1 MTIHGKPLISRR
13 QMLRISGWL
22 LLLPL
27 AGLTGEVVRRNRLR
41 VETNVIKLHISDIPN
56 GISRIGEYWINR
68 EKESFRIFSANCT
81 HLGCLITTCDGSRLV
96 CRCHGSVFDA
106 QTGLPLSGP
115 AKDSLE
121 QPEYVIDGEYLVIN
135 SGRA

>member
-27 AGLTGEVVRRNRLR
+27 AGLTGEVIRRNRLR
-41 VETNVIKLHISDIPN
+41 SEANVIKLQISDIPN
-56 GISRIGEYWINR
+56 GISRIGGFWMNR
-68 EKESFRIFSANCT
+68 EGASLKIFSARCT

-115 AKDSLE
+115 ALDSLE
-121 QPEYVIDGEYLVIN
+121 QPEYIIDGEYLVIK